1 MTAKLKEPVMK
12 DFHDQTYDQT
22 HDESRWQAVET
33 RDNRADGQ
41 FVFAVK
47 TTGICCRPSCSARH
61 PLRKNVLFF
70 ESVEEA
76 VKAGFRPCKR
86 CQPDKLAPQQ
96 QRIDRITQAC
106 RILETSSER
115 IVLAEL
121 AQRVAMSPFHFHR
134 LFKQVTGLTPQAFQ
148 KAVRA
153 KRLREQLTQGEPVTR
168 AVYEAGY
175 QSGSNYYQ
183 QADAVLGMTAKQY
196 RQGGERAWVHFVVGT
211 CRLGEFLVA
220 QSERG
225 ICAILL
231 GSNAKTLIAEL
242 ETLFPHASLTAGDEQ
257 FSRRVAQIVSCIEHP
272 GQQLALPLDIQG
284 TAFQQQVWQALREI
298 PVGQTASYRDIA
310 ERIGKPQAVRA
321 VAGACAAN
329 KLAVIIPC
337 HRVVRHDGTLSGY
350 RWGVERKRQL
360 LEIEAEQQGE

>member
-1 MTAKLKEPVMK
+1 MK
-12 DFHDQTYDQT
+12 QIFDNAT
-22 HDESRWQAVET
+22 HEDRWQAVET

-70 ESVEEA
+70 DDVAAAVE
-76 VKAGFRPCKR
+76 AGFRPCKR
-86 CQPDKLAPQQ
+86 CQPDKQAPEQ

-106 RILETSSER
+106 RILETSSEP

-121 AQRVAMSPFHFHR
+121 AAQVAMSPFHFHR
-134 LFKQVTGLTPQAFQ
+134 LFKQVTGLTPHAFQ

-153 KRLREQLTQGEPVTR
+153 KRLREQLTQGEAVTR
-168 AVYEAGY
+168 AVFDAGY

-196 RQGGERAWVHFVVGT
+196 QQGGERTAIAYVTGT
-211 CRLGEFLVA
+211 CRLGQFLVA
-220 QSERG
+220 QSQRG

-231 GSNAKTLIAEL
+231 GSDAQALRAEL
-242 ETLFPHASLTAGDEQ
+242 ETLFPHSTLTVGDTQFAGQVTQVVSFLEHPAQQ
-257 FSRRVAQIVSCIEHP
+257 FS
-272 GQQLALPLDIQG
+272 LPLDIQG

-310 ERIGKPQAVRA
+310 QRIGKPQAVRA

-337 HRVVRHDGTLSGY
+337 HRVVRHDGALSGY
-350 RWGVERKRQL
+350 RWGVARKRQL
-360 LEIEAEQQGE
+360 LEIEAKQLEE